1 MRGGICYC
9 LLPPTEKH
17 EDNSKLSEEEENMSV
32 LQTITSPI
40 FTDSEVSEP
49 ENNVTY
55 FSEVLA

>member
-17 EDNSKLSEEEENMSV
+17 EDNSKLSEEENMSV